1 MRDATGQARV
11 LFVRLQ
17 QELGRQALVRGD
29 IAEARAILCA
39 LQPGDFDGA
48 TVIGEVCLRVLAEE
62 QSTEANVRAALKIL
76 GRLPIRSA

>member
-1 MRDATGQARV
+1 MRDATGQERV
-11 LFVRLQ
+11 RFVRSQ

-29 IAEARAILCA
+29 IAQARAILGA
-39 LQPGDFDGA
+39 LQAGDFDGA
-48 TVIGEVCLRVLAEE
+48 MVIGEVCLRVLAEE